1 MPLQIRRGTEAER
14 QILATPPQQGELVY
28 ITDSEQLYVGD
39 GTSLL
44 RDITPVTGYT
54 DENAL
59 DYIGGVLDAGP
70 HTGITFTH
78 NDSANTISAA
88 INSTQTLTTLTVSGN
103 TSLSTTTVDGNLAVT
118 GKLTADFNG
127 SISGDDSTL
136 LVDGVDNKINL
147 DGTVKGNIVP
157 NLT

>member
-28 ITDSEQLYVGD
+28 ITDSEQLYIGD

-59 DYIGGVLDAGP
+59 DYIGSVFCLLYTSDA
-70 HTGITFTH
+70 
-78 NDSANTISAA
+78 
-88 INSTQTLTTLTVSGN
+88 
-103 TSLSTTTVDGNLAVT
+103 
-118 GKLTADFNG
+118 ADE
-127 SISGDDSTL
+127 
-136 LVDGVDNKINL
+136 
-147 DGTVKGNIVP
+147 
-157 NLT
+157 